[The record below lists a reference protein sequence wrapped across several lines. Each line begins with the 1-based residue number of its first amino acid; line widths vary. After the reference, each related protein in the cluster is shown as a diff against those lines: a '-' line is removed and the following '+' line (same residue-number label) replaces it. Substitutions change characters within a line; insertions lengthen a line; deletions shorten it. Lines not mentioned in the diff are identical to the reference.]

1 MSTPTKNENTLVDI
15 MFQVAMLIHSDK
27 RFDNM
32 TREELADW
40 IGRQLS
46 ECGFKGGPVGMSW
59 YSLREVP

>member
-1 MSTPTKNENTLVDI
+1 MSTPTKNEDTLVDI
-15 MFQVAMLIHSDK
+15 MFQVAMFIHSDK

-32 TREELADW
+32 TREELAAW

-59 YSLREVP
+59 YSLKEVP